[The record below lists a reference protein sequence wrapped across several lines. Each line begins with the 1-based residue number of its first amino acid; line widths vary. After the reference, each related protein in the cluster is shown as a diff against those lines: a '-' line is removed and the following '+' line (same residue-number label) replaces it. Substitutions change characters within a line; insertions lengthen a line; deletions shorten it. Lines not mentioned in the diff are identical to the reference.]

1 MKHIVTTA
9 EIRDLGRPISSK
21 VDEDKLLSYIY
32 ETERLNVKPTLG
44 DKLFAK
50 VLEYLNNEQSDK
62 DENLEILLMVASI
75 RINEMIFTC

>member
-1 MKHIVTTA
+1 MKL
-9 EIRDLGRPISSK
+9 RG
-21 VDEDKLLSYIY
+21 
-32 ETERLNVKPTLG
+32 LNVKPTLG